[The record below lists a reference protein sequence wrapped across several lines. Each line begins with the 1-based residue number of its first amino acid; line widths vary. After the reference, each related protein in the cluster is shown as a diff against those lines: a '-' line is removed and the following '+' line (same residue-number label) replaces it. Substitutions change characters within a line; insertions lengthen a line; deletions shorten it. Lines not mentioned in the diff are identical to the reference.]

1 MDDKTV
7 FITQKAKYNGTTY
20 YRVHQDLN
28 GAMQG
33 WVKEKDLRLFNISE
47 TINHTRD
54 YAINKSGQHL
64 LTNPWGTSEQQKAAL
79 DDYDTKLFRA
89 KEKLTLGSL
98 TFYYGKINK
107 DYGWLQDTKLKEA
120 TPPKI
125 TNVDYAAR
133 LDTNKNSGLYS
144 PVTSRQSHSYDF
156 MKNKTIF
163 ISQKSDY
170 NGSVF
175 YRVHSSLEGAMQGW
189 IKEND
194 LDKWRIFGPDA
205 HKKQYSVIDKNDYL
219 LSDPYGTDK
228 QTIKKFSTYGD
239 SNFKAEKKLKIGAL
253 TYYYGK
259 IGTDYGWVSD
269 SKIKPAT
276 PKISK
281 AEFAVRVANS
291 NNSGIFSPVT
301 SEKGHTLGKLEDM
314 TLYTT
319 QRAVYDGVT
328 YYRVHSDIDGAMQ
341 GWIKENDLDKWR
353 IFGPD
358 AHKKQYS
365 VIDKN
370 DYLLETPYGTSLQRV
385 SKLNKYGNVAF
396 QSQKSIKIGAIT
408 FYYGKIG
415 NDYGW
420 IQENRLKDYRPVAPS
435 PSPTVNT
442 VKYNQSFNQ
451 VLNIQMNLRSK
462 PQAWANGGGW
472 RNATRSEVARFLDT
486 SHQTSETWMYTFLDL
501 DRSQNIATSTINNK
515 LLSGKGILNNQG
527 SAFLDASK
535 THGINEVYLISHA
548 LHETGN
554 GTSTLARGVRL
565 DSNGNVSS
573 NGKKYY
579 NMYGIAAYDHN
590 PVIAGARYAQ
600 QMGWDTPAK
609 AIVGGARFISQS
621 YFNRG
626 QTTLYSMRWN
636 PANPGTYQ
644 YATDVNW
651 AYATAQ
657 NLRNYYRQLGIRG
670 RYYTKHIF

>member
-89 KEKLTLGSL
+89 EEKLTLGSL

-239 SNFKAEKKLKIGAL
+239 SNFKAEKKLKIGSL

-358 AHKKQYS
+358 AHK
-365 VIDKN
+365 
-370 DYLLETPYGTSLQRV
+370 
-385 SKLNKYGNVAF
+385 
-396 QSQKSIKIGAIT
+396 
-408 FYYGKIG
+408 
-415 NDYGW
+415 
-420 IQENRLKDYRPVAPS
+420 
-435 PSPTVNT
+435 
-442 VKYNQSFNQ
+442 
-451 VLNIQMNLRSK
+451 
-462 PQAWANGGGW
+462 
-472 RNATRSEVARFLDT
+472 
-486 SHQTSETWMYTFLDL
+486 
-501 DRSQNIATSTINNK
+501 
-515 LLSGKGILNNQG
+515 
-527 SAFLDASK
+527 
-535 THGINEVYLISHA
+535 
-548 LHETGN
+548 
-554 GTSTLARGVRL
+554 
-565 DSNGNVSS
+565 
-573 NGKKYY
+573 
-579 NMYGIAAYDHN
+579 
-590 PVIAGARYAQ
+590 
-600 QMGWDTPAK
+600 
-609 AIVGGARFISQS
+609 
-621 YFNRG
+621 
-626 QTTLYSMRWN
+626 
-636 PANPGTYQ
+636 
-644 YATDVNW
+644 
-651 AYATAQ
+651 
-657 NLRNYYRQLGIRG
+657 
-670 RYYTKHIF
+670 